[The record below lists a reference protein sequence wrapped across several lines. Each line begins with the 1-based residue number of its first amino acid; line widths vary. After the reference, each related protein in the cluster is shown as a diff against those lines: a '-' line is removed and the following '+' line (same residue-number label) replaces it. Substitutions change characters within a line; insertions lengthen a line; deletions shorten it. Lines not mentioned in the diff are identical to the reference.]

1 MGVQYYLKAAFNCG
15 KDQLAV
21 VLLITL
27 IAQSL
32 SQVLW
37 MNFHLSGCLFVRDFD
52 LLSVWILP
60 AYCTSLTD
68 MFMYTEC
75 IFFTAF
81 SWTRNSEVL
90 HNVIKRELRETE
102 MGVGWC
108 SWCYCLCCCTCLGR
122 GLFFA
127 LVYWAMV
134 YKYDF

>member
-37 MNFHLSGCLFVRDFD
+37 MNFHLSGCLFVREFD

-68 MFMYTEC
+68 MFM
-75 IFFTAF
+75 
-81 SWTRNSEVL
+81 
-90 HNVIKRELRETE
+90 
-102 MGVGWC
+102 
-108 SWCYCLCCCTCLGR
+108 
-122 GLFFA
+122 
-127 LVYWAMV
+127 
-134 YKYDF
+134 